1 MEFSLRIERAD
12 GKIEETK
19 VNLKGVTEED
29 LKAYEEKWCEC
40 NYLDTHPNAQAK
52 YVENYLGERHGWI
65 CPSCKK
71 FTQIG

>member
-1 MEFSLRIERAD
+1 MEFSLRIERTD
-12 GKIEETK
+12 GEVEETK

-29 LKAYEEKWCEC
+29 LKAYNEKWCEC
-40 NYLDTHPNAQAK
+40 DYLATHPNAQTK